1 MHERKNGVRQP
12 HYLREWREASGLSLA
27 DMAARTTFG
36 KSTLSRVETGKIA
49 YYADIL
55 EAYAGVFGCKPY
67 ALLMRPPGGPEDLFA
82 IIEQLLAEHRANDLQ
97 RVAGMTK
104 LLLAEV

>member
-1 MHERKNGVRQP
+1 MGDRDEYLRQR

-27 DMAARTTFG
+27 DMAARTSFG

-55 EAYAGVFGCKPY
+55 EAYAGVFGCRPY
-67 ALLMRPPGGPEDLFA
+67 ALLQRPPGGPEDLFTM
-82 IIEQLLAEHRANDLQ
+82 IDQLLTDDRQDVLQ
-97 RVAGMTK
+97 RVEGMTK
-104 LLLAEV
+104 ILLAGK